1 MTKLIIA
8 DNHRVVTEGIARL
21 LPPHYICSGL
31 ARTLAEAQ
39 ELITQHQPDLL
50 LLDIGMPDG
59 DGIDAIPTL
68 KAAQPRLR
76 ILILTMYA
84 EAAVIQRA
92 LDNGAEGYIL
102 KSADREELILGIDT
116 VAAGGTYV
124 CKEAKAL
131 LMNSRE
137 AAPELTQRE
146 REVLRLVVEGR
157 TIKEIAEQ
165 LCLGF
170 ETVHSYTKSLR
181 QKLGCP
187 NIASL
192 VRKAISLHLV

>member
-1 MTKLIIA
+1 MTKLIIV

-21 LPPHYICSGL
+21 LPSHYTCCGQ
-31 ARTLAEAQ
+31 ARTIAEAK
-39 ELITQHQPDLL
+39 ELISQHHPDLI

-59 DGIDAIPTL
+59 DGIDAIPFL
-68 KAAQPRLR
+68 KEAHPPLR
-76 ILILTMYA
+76 IIILTMYA

-92 LDNGAEGYIL
+92 LDNGVNGYIL
-102 KSADREELILGIDT
+102 KSADYKELIQGIDT
-116 VAAGGTYV
+116 VVSGENYI
-124 CKEAKAL
+124 CEEAKTL
-131 LMNSRE
+131 LYNSNE
-137 AAPELTQRE
+137 VAPELTQRE
-146 REVLRLVVEGR
+146 REVLRLIVEGR

-187 NIASL
+187 NTASM
-192 VRKAISLHLV
+192 VRRAISQHLI